1 MVLVLNEHILK
12 KKKKGKLPA
21 WTNSYLI
28 CWLDRDW
35 LACCCSPPGSPVYD
49 ILQPRLELI
58 AMPSSRGSSGPGIEP
73 ASLTSAMAGEFFTT
87 STTWKPLAQPNF
99 PASLE
104 VKFRQENSGQ
114 LNWVY
119 FTFRMMQE
127 TSEWLWMQCIKDDR
141 PFCQSESFNT
151 QALTELTWERNNFIL
166 CQATEISKL
175 TVNSS

>member
-1 MVLVLNEHILK
+1 MSTFW
-12 KKKKGKLPA
+12 KKKGKLSA
-21 WTNSYLI
+21 WTYSYVI

-49 ILQPRLELI
+49 ILQPRLLDWSWL
-58 AMPSSRGSSGPGIEP
+58 PCPPPGDPLDPGLNPCPLPLLQWQVSSLPLAPPG
-73 ASLTSAMAGEFFTT
+73 
-87 STTWKPLAQPNF
+87 KPLVQLNF

-104 VKFRQENSGQ
+104 VKFRQKNSGQ
-114 LNWVY
+114 WNWMY

-141 PFCQSESFNT
+141 PFHQSESLNT
-151 QALTELTWERNNFIL
+151 QALIELMWERNNFIL